1 MTPGGGSGSE
11 PSADALGFRPDPA
24 EFAALAKEHTIV
36 PVWCEVVADT
46 LTPVT
51 CFANVVGEGD
61 GFLFESVEGGERWG
75 RYSFVGRR
83 PLATLT
89 ARGRRVEAAG
99 RLGLGSSEDGILAA
113 VEAMVARFR
122 SPSLAGLPPL
132 HGGLVGYLGYDVVR
146 EVEHL
151 PNVPDDDLGHPD
163 AALVVI
169 GQFCAFDHWRQ
180 RIVLVDNVV
189 MPEAPDGQVD
199 PAAVTA
205 AYEAACERLVEL
217 AADCARPGDGSDPR
231 PMVAAPPPGLA
242 KAEATRTVTS
252 ESYKASIGAAKEYIR
267 AGDIFQVVLSQRFD
281 LTLEAD
287 PYDVYRAL
295 RLLNPS
301 PYMYFLRFPEVTVVG
316 ASPEPMVRLRD
327 GTVIS
332 RPIAGSRPRGENEH
346 HDRLLEGEL
355 AEDPKE
361 LAEHIMLVDLARNDV
376 GRVVRFG
383 TEKVDELLTI
393 ERYSH
398 IMHITSQVSGELAEG
413 KGPIDVLRATLPA
426 GTLSGTPKVRA
437 MEIIDELEPTKRG
450 IYGGVVGYI
459 DFSGNVDT
467 AIAIRTM
474 VVTPDGRASVQ
485 AGAGIVAD
493 SDPQSEDEE
502 SRAQSGRVAGGGH
515 GGTGDERGG
524 ATPRAAGTM
533 TTTTLDTETEALR
546 TGAGAFRA
554 GRDVLAV
561 RGPDA
566 EAYLQGQLSQDV
578 AALAVGASADS
589 LLLEPDGKLSALVR
603 VTRTDGQ
610 GFVLDVDKG
619 YGEAV
624 AARLRRFLLRSKV
637 ELDPLDWRD
646 LSLRGAGVSE
656 AAAGLLTVLAERGVL
671 ALPFEWNGWTGV
683 DLLGPADVVL
693 GPDAAA
699 LPEGITACS
708 AEAVEACRIVS
719 GIPAMGTELTGK
731 TIAAEA
737 GLVAR
742 TVSFTK
748 GCYTGQEL
756 VARLDSRGSNVPRR
770 LVGIV
775 GPTGADAPLTRGM
788 TLHGGEAP
796 PGDGAAEDKV
806 VGTITSAARSVEL
819 GAWVALGYL
828 HRTVEAPG
836 PLRVRSGDGVGGS
849 RPARAALLPLTGAP
863 RSEPG

>member
-1 MTPGGGSGSE
+1 MTAGGDQGSR
-11 PSADALGFRPDPA
+11 PSAGALDFRPDLA

-36 PVWCEVVADT
+36 PVSCEVVADT

-99 RLGLGSSEDGILAA
+99 RLGLQSSDDGILAA
-113 VEAMVARFR
+113 VEALVARFQ
-122 SPSLAGLPPL
+122 SPALDGLPPL

-146 EVEHL
+146 EVERL
-151 PNVPDDDLGHPD
+151 PDVPEDDLGHPD

-180 RIVLVDNVV
+180 RIILIDNVV
-189 MPEAPDGQVD
+189 VPVLSDGPDAEAD
-199 PAAVTA
+199 PAGAVRA
-205 AYEAACERLVEL
+205 AYEAARARLVEL
-217 AADCARPGDGSDPR
+217 AADCARPADGSDPR
-231 PMVAAPPPGLA
+231 PMVAAPRPGLQ
-242 KAEATRTVTS
+242 KAAAVRTVGA
-252 ESYKASIGAAKEYIR
+252 EDYKASIDAAKEYIR

-281 LTLEAD
+281 LDLEAD

-327 GTVIS
+327 GVVIS
-332 RPIAGSRPRGENEH
+332 RPIAGSRPRGENEQ

-383 TEKVDELLTI
+383 TEKVDELMTI

-426 GTLSGTPKVRA
+426 GTLSGAPKVRA

-450 IYGGVVGYI
+450 VYGGVVGYI

-474 VVTPDGRASVQ
+474 VVTPGGKASVQ

-502 SRAQSGRVAGGGH
+502 CAH
-515 GGTGDERGG
+515 K
-524 ATPRAAGTM
+524 
-533 TTTTLDTETEALR
+533 
-546 TGAGAFRA
+546 AGA
-554 GRDVLAV
+554 L
-561 RGPDA
+561 
-566 EAYLQGQLSQDV
+566 
-578 AALAVGASADS
+578 
-589 LLLEPDGKLSALVR
+589 
-603 VTRTDGQ
+603 
-610 GFVLDVDKG
+610 
-619 YGEAV
+619 
-624 AARLRRFLLRSKV
+624 
-637 ELDPLDWRD
+637 
-646 LSLRGAGVSE
+646 
-656 AAAGLLTVLAERGVL
+656 
-671 ALPFEWNGWTGV
+671 
-683 DLLGPADVVL
+683 
-693 GPDAAA
+693 
-699 LPEGITACS
+699 
-708 AEAVEACRIVS
+708 
-719 GIPAMGTELTGK
+719 
-731 TIAAEA
+731 
-737 GLVAR
+737 LVAV
-742 TVSFTK
+742 T
-748 GCYTGQEL
+748 
-756 VARLDSRGSNVPRR
+756 A
-770 LVGIV
+770 
-775 GPTGADAPLTRGM
+775 ARGM
-788 TLHGGEAP
+788 T
-796 PGDGAAEDKV
+796 
-806 VGTITSAARSVEL
+806 AAR
-819 GAWVALGYL
+819 A
-828 HRTVEAPG
+828 
-836 PLRVRSGDGVGGS
+836 RSGSGS
-849 RPARAALLPLTGAP
+849 GSL
-863 RSEPG
+863 